1 MNINKFDDPESMNLY
16 GSELIIDFLKKKPK
30 SLISVATGN
39 STIGLYKE
47 LHNYFK
53 YYNTFFSKVI
63 ILKLDEWLTD
73 LRYEHEGFCEQYI
86 QSNIIEPLNISSSR
100 FISFKTNTKNPIEE
114 CERVN
119 EEINK
124 RGPIDLCILGLGKN
138 GHIGFIEPGAPL
150 YIRPYVAEL
159 SILSQ
164 NHEMIS
170 GKTKRYKKGLT
181 LSLNQILSSKKIIIV
196 ISGQGKDK
204 AKEDFLSAKISR
216 NCPASFLWMHK
227 NIECLILN

>member
-1 MNINKFDDPESMNLY
+1 MNIKKFDDLESLNLY
-16 GSELIIDFLKKKPK
+16 GSKLIIDFLKKKPK

-53 YYNTFFSKVI
+53 YYKTFFSKVI

-100 FISFKTNTKNPIEE
+100 FISFKTNTKNPIKE

-124 RGPIDLCILGLGKN
+124 RGQIDLCILGLGKN

-150 YIRPYVAEL
+150 YIRPYA
-159 SILSQ
+159 
-164 NHEMIS
+164 
-170 GKTKRYKKGLT
+170 
-181 LSLNQILSSKKIIIV
+181 
-196 ISGQGKDK
+196 
-204 AKEDFLSAKISR
+204 
-216 NCPASFLWMHK
+216 PASRL
-227 NIECLILN
+227 L